1 MNISTLFATFGL
13 GATVGA
19 IVIIIIT
26 SYHHSLGEDKYLIP
40 ELIKIG
46 CGEYNKTTGIFEL
59 HNHKG
64 DAK

>member
-1 MNISTLFATFGL
+1 MNISTLLAIFGL

-19 IVIIIIT
+19 IVIIVIV

-40 ELIKIG
+40 ELIKIE

-59 HNHKG
+59 RNHKG